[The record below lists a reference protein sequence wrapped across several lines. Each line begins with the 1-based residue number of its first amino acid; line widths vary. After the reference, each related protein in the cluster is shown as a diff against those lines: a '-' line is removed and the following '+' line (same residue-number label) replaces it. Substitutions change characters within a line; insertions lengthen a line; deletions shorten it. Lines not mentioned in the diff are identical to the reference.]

1 METSGYIILTIL
13 SLLFLV
19 GSVCIIMS
27 IFSTDNKDTI
37 IYSTITTPKE
47 TTKEIDAYLF
57 DEYRITL

>member
-19 GSVCIIMS
+19 GSVCIIIS

-37 IYSTITTPKE
+37 IYSTVTTPKE
-47 TTKEIDAYLF
+47 TTKEIDEYLF
-57 DEYRITL
+57 DE

>member
-19 GSVCIIMS
+19 GSVCIIIS

-57 DEYRITL
+57 DE